1 MEDIENMVKT
11 TLSQIEKVLSSK
23 TVVGEPISVG
33 DTTLI
38 PLLSVGFGFG
48 AAGGGATKADAKQV
62 GDAPKT
68 GTSGTGGAGGLRPI
82 AIIVIDKEGVRIEPI
97 KSSVAAAIEKLSEKV
112 PSVVEKIADKW
123 GERKKEQ

>member
-23 TVVGEPISVG
+23 TVVGEPITVG

-48 AAGGGATKADAKQV
+48 AGGTGKSDAAAHP
-62 GDAPKT
+62 G
-68 GTSGTGGAGGLRPI
+68 GGTGGAGGLKPI
-82 AIIVIDKEGVRIEPI
+82 AIIVVDKDGVRIEPI
-97 KSSVAAAIEKLSEKV
+97 KSSVAAAIEKLGEKM
-112 PSVVEKIADKW
+112 PDVVERLADKW
-123 GERKKEQ
+123 GEKKKE

>member
-23 TVVGEPISVG
+23 TVVGEPITLG

-48 AAGGGATKADAKQV
+48 AGGTGKSESVKQP
-62 GDAPKT
+62 G
-68 GTSGTGGAGGLRPI
+68 GGTGGAGGMRPI
-82 AIIVIDKEGVRIEPI
+82 AIIVVDKDGVRIEPI
-97 KSSVAAAIEKLSEKV
+97 KSSVAAAIEKLGEKV
-112 PSVVEKIADKW
+112 PGVMERIADKW
-123 GERKKEQ
+123 GDKKKEQ

>member
-23 TVVGEPISVG
+23 TVVGEPITVG

-48 AAGGGATKADAKQV
+48 AGGTG
-62 GDAPKT
+62 KT
-68 GTSGTGGAGGLRPI
+68 EAARQPGGGTGGAGGMRPI
-82 AIIVIDKEGVRIEPI
+82 AIIVVDKDGVRIEPI
-97 KSSVAAAIEKLSEKV
+97 KSSVAAAIEKLGDKV
-112 PSVVEKIADKW
+112 PDVMERIADKW
-123 GERKKEQ
+123 GEKKKE

>member
-23 TVVGEPISVG
+23 TVIGEPITVG
-33 DTTLI
+33 ETTLI

-48 AAGGGATKADAKQV
+48 AAGGGKGDAKNPNDSIK
-62 GDAPKT
+62 GGT
-68 GTSGTGGAGGLRPI
+68 GGTGGAGGMRPI

-97 KSSVAAAIEKLSEKV
+97 KSSMAAAIEKLSEKV
-112 PSVVEKIADKW
+112 PGVVERIADKW
-123 GERKKEQ
+123 GERKKEKL